1 MTDEKPTPQAQL
13 DELRSRYDL
22 LLKLALDVERD
33 NIRLRNEVKLT
44 AVLRGPGYV
53 ERMVCNDGRTWARPE
68 HEVRE
73 DYIRYFAGQAM
84 GHAMASA
91 PSPKAMVAAARKVA
105 FMLWAELESWLEPER
120 EARRKREAAEADEGT
135 DTKQGDLLAPLADI
149 ADEAAE
155 KLDDKLTDEPECE
168 GEK

>member
-13 DELRSRYDL
+13 DRLRNKYDRLLEL
-22 LLKLALDVERD
+22 ANDVEAE
-33 NIRLRNEVKLT
+33 NFRLRNEAKVA
-44 AVLRGPGYV
+44 AVLRGPGWV

-73 DYIRYFAGQAM
+73 DCIRYFAGQAM
-84 GHAMASA
+84 AHAMACA

-120 EARRKREAAEADEGT
+120 EARRKREAAEAQA

-155 KLDDKLTDEPECE
+155 KLDDKLNDEPEGE

>member
-1 MTDEKPTPQAQL
+1 MTDEKPTSQAQL
-13 DELRSRYDL
+13 DELRSRYDSL
-22 LLKLALDVERD
+22 LLLAQDVERD
-33 NIRLRNEVKLT
+33 NVRLRNE
-44 AVLRGPGYV
+44 ARAADVLRGPGYV

-84 GHAMASA
+84 GHAMASP
-91 PSPKAMVAAARKVA
+91 PSPKAVAAARKVA
-105 FMLWAELESWLEPER
+105 FMLWLELESWLEPER
-120 EARRKREAAEADEGT
+120 EARRKREATETET
-135 DTKQGDLLAPLADI
+135 DAKQGDLLAPLADI

-155 KLDDKLTDEPECE
+155 KLDDKLTDEPEGE